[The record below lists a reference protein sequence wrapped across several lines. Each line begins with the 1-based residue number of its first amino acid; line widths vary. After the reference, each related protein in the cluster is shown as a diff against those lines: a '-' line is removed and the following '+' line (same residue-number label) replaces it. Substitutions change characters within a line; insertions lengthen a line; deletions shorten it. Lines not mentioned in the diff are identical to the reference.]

1 MLAQTQTPAT
11 TWTTEEI
18 AARKALWTAV
28 VARLEAVMPTGT
40 YEEMLVF
47 QAAVERE
54 VGCTYRELQAAISGQ
69 AGPLSVYTQAAAK
82 IEREMVTYGHFDGE
96 GDVRGRGSCR
106 IGVGQ
111 RRPPCVQPA
120 RTQLQRWS

>member
-11 TWTTEEI
+11 LWTTEEI

-28 VARLEAVMPTGT
+28 AARLAAVMPTST
-40 YEEMLVF
+40 YEEMRAF
-47 QAAVERE
+47 QAAIERE
-54 VGCTYRELQAAISGQ
+54 VGCTYRKLQAAISGQ
-69 AGPLSVYTQAAAK
+69 AGSLPAYTRAAAK
-82 IEREMVTYGHFDGE
+82 VEREMVTYGHFDGE

-111 RRPPCVQPA
+111 CRPPCVQPA